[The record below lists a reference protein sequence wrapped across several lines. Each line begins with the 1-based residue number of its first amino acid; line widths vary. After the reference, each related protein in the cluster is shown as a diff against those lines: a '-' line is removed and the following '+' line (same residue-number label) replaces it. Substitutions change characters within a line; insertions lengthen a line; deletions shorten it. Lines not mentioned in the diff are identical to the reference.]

1 MKITKKDYRCRFC
14 NSHMDSKG
22 RAWLANPF
30 CADCLPQRLEASG
43 AIDLRDNHKIIDHNN
58 GYISIVPIDET
69 KLWKAVSND
78 E

>member
-1 MKITKKDYRCRFC
+1 MKMAKKDYR
-14 NSHMDSKG
+14 SHIDREG

-30 CADCLPQRLEASG
+30 CTDCLSQRLEESG
-43 AIDLRDNHKIIDHNN
+43 AIDLRDNYKIIEHNN

-69 KLWKAVSND
+69 KLWKAVSRD